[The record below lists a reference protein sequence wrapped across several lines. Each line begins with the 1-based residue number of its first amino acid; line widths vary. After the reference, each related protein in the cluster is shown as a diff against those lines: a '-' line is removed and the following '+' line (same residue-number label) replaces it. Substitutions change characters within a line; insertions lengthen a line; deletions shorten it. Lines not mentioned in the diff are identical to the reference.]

1 MEEREHSVKGGA
13 TLVKMREDQDWTYCV
28 LFCSHLLLPITIH
41 YCFIIPHSTLGLCVF
56 FGETVISAYS
66 LIFGNY

>member
-28 LFCSHLLLPITIH
+28 LFV
-41 YCFIIPHSTLGLCVF
+41 CVC
-56 FGETVISAYS
+56 VCVCVWQLS
-66 LIFGNY
+66 